1 MAMPGPS
8 PLAPPRIA
16 SLAEQL
22 GIATKEESVTLADAA
37 YWVKGCSSLGRPR
50 YAILLAINGPTGRS
64 RLAMLDLKEA
74 PPAAAPR
81 HDKTTMPRDN
91 AERGVTAA
99 RMLSTALGNR
109 MLALR
114 LLDRPTVL
122 RELAPQDLKIE
133 PDHLPPGAMDQVTG
147 YLGRVV
153 GDAHTRLPAA
163 LPASYRSHRRLSGV

>member
-1 MAMPGPS
+1 
-8 PLAPPRIA
+8 
-16 SLAEQL
+16 
-22 GIATKEESVTLADAA
+22 
-37 YWVKGCSSLGRPR
+37 
-50 YAILLAINGPTGRS
+50 
-64 RLAMLDLKEA
+64 
-74 PPAAAPR
+74 
-81 HDKTTMPRDN
+81 MPRDN